1 MRMQRIGVGGRRF
14 GFKAGNT
21 FLAVKEYKGKLSFA
35 IPRPGRFE
43 RRRPKAVMAWMRI
56 LISKRIAT
64 EVSNERQG

>member
-14 GFKAGNT
+14 GFKVGNT

-43 RRRPKAVMAWMRI
+43 QRRPKAVSAWIRKA
-56 LISKRIAT
+56 ISKRIAK
-64 EVSNERQG
+64 EVKI